1 MVYESIVGLLG
12 MVAVS
17 LLIGLAIRNHS
28 EKNTHK
34 KEQQ

>member
-17 LLIGLAIRNHS
+17 LLISLAIRDYS
-28 EKNTHK
+28 ENNTHK